1 MDNPKVQE
9 ELNDLSKK
17 VKQKIELSNRRK
29 NFRNSKNTSTED
41 ENSFENDALSTQP
54 NTLTERTQTDER
66 METQNDTRETAT
78 DAWALR
84 LKPDPASEDDTD
96 QDKENSSEEDERL
109 NQMTE
114 IEEDVKRD
122 RKERE
127 QQKERRLRDKM
138 KEVFLTDERTETSQD
153 GKRKRD
159 TEEEERVSP
168 PSTRSRQDKFE
179 NDTDTEEDLTDIDA
193 DGELTDINEELT
205 DSGDETQ
212 EGYDTRN
219 LELSRIL
226 EEERNKV
233 RETAERQ
240 ENLRLEL
247 EEIKTKARRR
257 ENELQERIEEQL
269 REKEEK
275 EKIIRENQLNE
286 EEQELAIEGAM
297 YYKEEIK
304 TQEARLEKYK
314 KIELHLLEAQKERE
328 ESHANDMQEAKAIV
342 KAIKE
347 ETEKRKNN
355 IEKTNREITELKR
368 TIREHCDEVEETKRS
383 STSMSVRSNDN
394 KWITTFQTE
403 DKTERLTPENGD
415 NEELSKTEEEGEESR
430 EEMIKTIGKHVWTKR
445 QHCTTFHDYIKA
457 LKLTTERYAENGY
470 PSDIIADGLHN
481 HIMTTPIVSL
491 YINTH
496 RYHNIKTPKGVLNAL
511 TATDVTYQ
519 NTTPEEKFEQI
530 ERAKNEELGA
540 LMTRIKV
547 SWLDKERDKKSHTES
562 EEKREEI
569 ATRKI
574 KEQFYKAARIPE
586 QIIKGLRT
594 CGDLSQIVQF
604 VQEDIESMRR
614 NTQQNWRRHETPTN
628 IRWYRPRD
636 HWRRH
641 DRKREQQRYSYNN
654 NHCLVRP
661 QYQQNEGSHPSNVP
675 NAPNTPPLTGQPNQS
690 QLRPENPNTTS
701 RDYETPN
708 QNQNPTETSAPT
720 NGTNQ
725 QGPGKGDPQMTTMR
739 IDKIINSWSK
749 QTPLD
754 YANNIRYMT
763 PRAPTGREFTSDK
776 KICSKCRRYGHLKP
790 ECTQIEYCSYC
801 NRESGHSD
809 DQHHHAK
816 DWTDQNWQNEKNM

>member
-1 MDNPKVQE
+1 MDDPKVQE

-17 VKQKIELSNRRK
+17 VKQKIELPNRRK
-29 NFRNSKNTSTED
+29 NFRNSRNTSTED
-41 ENSFENDALSTQP
+41 DSFENDTLGTQP
-54 NTLTERTQTDER
+54 SIPIEGTQTDER

-84 LKPDPASEDDTD
+84 LKPDPSSEDDTD

-114 IEEDVKRD
+114 IEKDVKRD

-127 QQKERRLRDKM
+127 QQKEKRLRDKM
-138 KEVFLTDERTETSQD
+138 KGVLLTDERTETSQD

-159 TEEEERVSP
+159 TEGEERVSP
-168 PSTRSRQDKFE
+168 PSTRPRQSED
-179 NDTDTEEDLTDIDA
+179 DTDTEGDLTDIDA
-193 DGELTDINEELT
+193 DGELSDIDEELT
-205 DSGDETQ
+205 ESDDTTQ
-212 EGYDTRN
+212 EEYDTKN
-219 LELSRIL
+219 LELSKIL

-247 EEIKTKARRR
+247 EEIKAKARRR
-257 ENELQERIEEQL
+257 ESELQEQIEEQL

-286 EEQELAIEGAM
+286 EDQELAIEGAM

-304 TQEARLEKYK
+304 TQETRLEKYK

-347 ETEKRKNN
+347 ETEKRKNS
-355 IEKTNREITELKR
+355 IERTNREITELKR

-383 STSMSVRSNDN
+383 STSMSTRSSDN
-394 KWITTFQTE
+394 KWVTTFQTE
-403 DKTERLTPENGD
+403 NKTERLTPENGDNENGD
-415 NEELSKTEEEGEESR
+415 NEELSKTEEEGEETR

-457 LKLTTERYAENGY
+457 LKLTTERYAEKGY
-470 PSDIIADGLHN
+470 PSDIIAEGLHN
-481 HIMTTPIVSL
+481 HIMTTPTVSS

-496 RYHNIKTPKGVLNAL
+496 RYHNIRTPKGVLNAL
-511 TATDVTYQ
+511 MATDVTYQ

-530 ERAKNEELGA
+530 ERARNEELTA

-547 SWLDKERDKKSHTES
+547 AWLDKERDKKSHTES

-661 QYQQNEGSHPSNVP
+661 QYQQNEENHPSNVP
-675 NAPNTPPLTGQPNQS
+675 NAPNTPSPIGQPNQN
-690 QLRPENPNTTS
+690 QNQ
-701 RDYETPN
+701 N
-708 QNQNPTETSAPT
+708 QNQNPTEANVPT

-725 QGPGKGDPQMTTMR
+725 QGSDKGDPQMTTMR

-790 ECTQIEYCSYC
+790 ECAQAEYCSYC
-801 NRESGHSD
+801 NREAGHSD
-809 DQHHHAK
+809 DQHNHTK
-816 DWTDQNWQNEKNM
+816 DWTSQNWQNEKDM